1 LLVDE
6 NDTSWQLLLRYGEL
20 NRYGLP
26 DPYNTLSPTRQDL
39 ASVDVSH
46 SRAFRYGVIAI
57 GAGVERIDDAQSQ
70 QADTD
75 VRAFL
80 EWRSPM
86 AVLRNRKL

>member
-1 LLVDE
+1 LLADE

-26 DPYNTLSPTRQDL
+26 DPGNALSPTRQEL

-57 GAGVERIDDAQSQ
+57 GAGVERIDDAVSRK
-70 QADTD
+70 ADTD
-75 VRAFL
+75 VRAFM
-80 EWRSPM
+80 EWRTP
-86 AVLRNRKL
+86 R